1 MKELVLGLLSFLAV
15 PQIAPVPQNV
25 AITEELHHKLV
36 LENPYVRI
44 FHASVPIHEAT
55 LLHRHDLPYVTV
67 SLGNNDFMNAVVGK
81 PETEVVQK
89 DRQIGYSA
97 GGFAHTIRPASG
109 SSFNNITVELLRPQG
124 TPKTRCEQ
132 IVDGPLGDC
141 KSGPDSPLKALLKL
155 FNLKPAFTTDDIFV
169 DTISLANGVNYSA
182 TAAHAPQL
190 LIACDHSEFKIDM
203 PGQSA
208 NVLHGGEILWV
219 PTGNSAKI
227 TSAVAQGT
235 AAVVIITF
243 KAADTNVK

>member
-1 MKELVLGLLSFLAV
+1 MKALILGLLSFLAV

-25 AITEELHHKLV
+25 AITEELV

-44 FHASVPIHEAT
+44 FRASIPINEAT

-81 PETEVVQK
+81 PETEVVQN
-89 DRQIGYSA
+89 DRQIGYSE
-97 GGFAHTIRPASG
+97 GGFAHTVRPANG

-124 TPKTRCEQ
+124 TPKNVCEE

-141 KSGPDSPLKALLKL
+141 KSGPDSPLKTVLKL
-155 FNLKPAFTTDDIFV
+155 FNMRPAFTTDDIFV
-169 DTISLANGVNYSA
+169 NTLSLASGVNYSA

-203 PGQSA
+203 PDQSA
-208 NVLHGGEILWV
+208 NVLHEGEILWV
-219 PTGNSAKI
+219 PTGASAKI
-227 TSAVAQGT
+227 TSAVTQST
-235 AAVVIITF
+235 AAVVIIAF
-243 KAADTNVK
+243 RAADKNVK